1 MINNQNNDLD
11 KKENVLKF
19 TPMLSLE
26 DIEIIGG
33 VELSENTDYRGL
45 VAKIISAH
53 SDDNLTENEVLEMGQ
68 EVINNYIS
76 ACIQTDD
83 ILLKNYQLQEEVDNN
98 KRFVYAINSTASDYS
113 RKIAESIKNIELP
126 DLRPAI
132 EPIKRLS
139 ERLNEIVKPAGKV
152 LAQLDS
158 ITSAIRSSWSENLK
172 DVIDNLTLKLPD
184 YNSVFSNISF
194 NIQTIIKNIDSLY
207 FSDTKKEELIE
218 AYTQWGMLGWTIPP
232 EGPVHL
238 FSSAPSN
245 DQEAYI
251 KIKPYIT
258 DDHIYAIVRDLQTM
272 KHVKK
277 TDLVEA
283 INCYKNRQY
292 KACSMVL
299 FSMIDARL
307 IRSQQ
312 DSERRNGRRETGLYA
327 AAKLFSRIETNLIT
341 ETMVTTLLEHL
352 NIIAALKTIF
362 KGGDDFKEQPEIINR
377 NFVDHGM
384 LHRKVTKKE
393 CKMLFLL
400 LYNFTQHLNYLSDS
414 KPSLEGNR

>member
-19 TPMLSLE
+19 TPLLSLE

-194 NIQTIIKNIDSLY
+194 NIQTI
-207 FSDTKKEELIE
+207 
-218 AYTQWGMLGWTIPP
+218 
-232 EGPVHL
+232 
-238 FSSAPSN
+238 
-245 DQEAYI
+245 
-251 KIKPYIT
+251 
-258 DDHIYAIVRDLQTM
+258 
-272 KHVKK
+272 
-277 TDLVEA
+277 
-283 INCYKNRQY
+283 
-292 KACSMVL
+292 
-299 FSMIDARL
+299 
-307 IRSQQ
+307 
-312 DSERRNGRRETGLYA
+312 
-327 AAKLFSRIETNLIT
+327 
-341 ETMVTTLLEHL
+341 
-352 NIIAALKTIF
+352 
-362 KGGDDFKEQPEIINR
+362 
-377 NFVDHGM
+377 
-384 LHRKVTKKE
+384 
-393 CKMLFLL
+393 
-400 LYNFTQHLNYLSDS
+400 
-414 KPSLEGNR
+414 